1 MSAAIRPEERVALVR
16 ERLDDLQP
24 TTLIIEDESHLH
36 AGHAGAQGG
45 ASHFRVK
52 IAAPAFA
59 GLSKV
64 AAHRLV
70 YHRLH
75 DLIPFPL
82 HAVALEIKASE

>member
-1 MSAAIRPEERVALVR
+1 MIPPTTPQARIALVR
-16 ERLDDLQP
+16 ERLQDLHP
-24 TTLIIEDESHLH
+24 TALVIEDESHLH
-36 AGHAGAQGG
+36 AGHSGVQGG

-52 IAAPAFA
+52 IAAPGFT

-82 HAVALEIKASE
+82 HAVALEIKTSE